1 MAVIEVAK
9 VILFDRNQQVLIYLR
24 DNKPSISYPNYW
36 DLLGGMVEID
46 ESPQIALIREVQEEI
61 GVHLEEIDELGHY
74 ISKEGS
80 VFHLFWGKIDATPDE
95 LTLTEGQQL
104 TSMAIENRT
113 SYRFPPVL
121 EQALNDFAISGKIM

>member
-1 MAVIEVAK
+1 MTVIEVAK
-9 VILFDRNQQVLIYLR
+9 VILFDRNQQVLIYLH

-36 DLLGGMVEID
+36 DLLGGMIEMD

-61 GVHLEEIDELGHY
+61 GVHLAKSKELGRY
-74 ISKEGS
+74 TSKDGT

-104 TSMAIENRT
+104 TSVAIENRT
-113 SYRFPPVL
+113 NYRFPPIL
-121 EQALNDFAISGKIM
+121 EQALNDFTATGKIA